1 MKFVEING
9 SILLPVSNEE
19 NIVLDKIREY
29 VEPMPKDKLDLRE
42 QEVARQLVHRGFL
55 TRVKLSDKLCF
66 LTNDIDDLFG
76 VE

>member
-1 MKFVEING
+1 MKFVEIVG
-9 SILLPVSNEE
+9 SVLLPVSNEE
-19 NIVLDKIREY
+19 NIVLDKVREH

-42 QEVARQLVHRGFL
+42 QEVARQLVHRGLL

-66 LTNDIDDLFG
+66 LTNDVDDLFG